1 MKSKLFA
8 RYVSLSVIGMIFLS
22 AYILADTFFIS
33 LGVGSNGL
41 TALNII
47 LPLFNLLNG
56 LGLLI
61 GFGGGSR
68 YIIHKSQ
75 GDDIKANKVFM
86 TSLYLALIFS
96 ILFILSGFFASDIL
110 KFFSAEGKVLEL
122 GTTYLSVMFFF
133 SPAFLL
139 NNLLLGFMR
148 NDNAPSLA
156 MAGQIVGSLSNVL
169 LDYIFIF
176 PLKMGIFGAILAT
189 GLSPI
194 ISISIMM
201 IHFIQKKNGFKIS
214 KYFVDFLECKK
225 IILSGLPS
233 LISEVSAGIVVIVFN
248 YLIGKSLGDI
258 GIASYGVVANL
269 SLVFI
274 AVFTGISQGV
284 QPLISKCQN
293 KEANEERMYYFKAAL
308 ITIIVI
314 STVIYAFIFFGN
326 GLITSMFNHEN
337 NPILQEVGEKGLR
350 EYFIALPFVGI
361 NMLISVYFAAIS
373 KPLKGQ
379 IISACRGLILLIPL
393 AFLLEHF
400 FNVDGVFSSFP
411 SAEIITAILS
421 ICFMVLEIKK
431 IRKLQL
437 PDNN

>member
-1 MKSKLFA
+1 MKGKLFA

-75 GDDIKANKVFM
+75 SDNIKANKVFM

-96 ILFILSGFFASDIL
+96 IIFIISGFFASDIL

-156 MAGQIVGSLSNVL
+156 MVGQIVGSLSNVL

-194 ISISIMM
+194 ISISVMM
-201 IHFIQKKNGFKIS
+201 IHFIQRKNGFKLS
-214 KYFVDFLECKK
+214 KYFIDFFECKK
-225 IILSGLPS
+225 IVLSGLPS

-258 GIASYGVVANL
+258 GIAAYGVVANL

-274 AVFTGISQGV
+274 AIFTGISQGV
-284 QPLISKCQN
+284 QPLISKCQGQ
-293 KEANEERMYYFKAAL
+293 ANSEERMYYFKAAL
-308 ITIIVI
+308 ITILVL
-314 STVIYAFIFFGN
+314 STIIYTLIFFGS
-326 GLITSMFNHEN
+326 GSITSMFNNEN
-337 NPILQEVGEKGLR
+337 NSILQEIGEKGLR

-379 IISACRGLILLIPL
+379 IISACRGLVLLIPL
-393 AFLLEHF
+393 AFLLEYC
-400 FNVDGVFSSFP
+400 FNVDGVFLSFP
-411 SAEIITAILS
+411 SSEILTAI
-421 ICFMVLEIKK
+421 FA
-431 IRKLQL
+431 QL
-437 PDNN
+437 PLSLLLTRKRVLILL

>member
-68 YIIHKSQ
+68 CIIHKSQ

-86 TSLYLALIFS
+86 TSLYLALLFS
-96 ILFILSGFFASDIL
+96 IFFIISGFFASDIL

-156 MAGQIVGSLSNVL
+156 MTGQIVGSLSNVL

-189 GLSPI
+189 
-194 ISISIMM
+194 
-201 IHFIQKKNGFKIS
+201 
-214 KYFVDFLECKK
+214 
-225 IILSGLPS
+225 S
-233 LISEVSAGIVVIVFN
+233 L
-248 YLIGKSLGDI
+248 
-258 GIASYGVVANL
+258 
-269 SLVFI
+269 
-274 AVFTGISQGV
+274 
-284 QPLISKCQN
+284 
-293 KEANEERMYYFKAAL
+293 
-308 ITIIVI
+308 
-314 STVIYAFIFFGN
+314 
-326 GLITSMFNHEN
+326 
-337 NPILQEVGEKGLR
+337 
-350 EYFIALPFVGI
+350 
-361 NMLISVYFAAIS
+361 
-373 KPLKGQ
+373 
-379 IISACRGLILLIPL
+379 
-393 AFLLEHF
+393 
-400 FNVDGVFSSFP
+400 
-411 SAEIITAILS
+411 
-421 ICFMVLEIKK
+421 
-431 IRKLQL
+431 
-437 PDNN
+437 

>member
-176 PLKMGIFGAILAT
+176 PLKMEIFGAILAT
-189 GLSPI
+189 GLSTI
-194 ISISIMM
+194 ISI
-201 IHFIQKKNGFKIS
+201 
-214 KYFVDFLECKK
+214 
-225 IILSGLPS
+225 
-233 LISEVSAGIVVIVFN
+233 
-248 YLIGKSLGDI
+248 
-258 GIASYGVVANL
+258 
-269 SLVFI
+269 
-274 AVFTGISQGV
+274 
-284 QPLISKCQN
+284 
-293 KEANEERMYYFKAAL
+293 
-308 ITIIVI
+308 
-314 STVIYAFIFFGN
+314 
-326 GLITSMFNHEN
+326 
-337 NPILQEVGEKGLR
+337 
-350 EYFIALPFVGI
+350 
-361 NMLISVYFAAIS
+361 
-373 KPLKGQ
+373 
-379 IISACRGLILLIPL
+379 
-393 AFLLEHF
+393 
-400 FNVDGVFSSFP
+400 
-411 SAEIITAILS
+411 
-421 ICFMVLEIKK
+421 
-431 IRKLQL
+431 
-437 PDNN
+437 